1 MEETNS
7 EVQSTNNKK
16 IYKIIGLIVL
26 LILAGCAFYFFYWVK
41 TPQYSLKLIQESV
54 QNHDVVAFEKHVDTE
69 ALCTQ
74 AVDGFLAQE
83 MSTNDMNNPLI
94 QGIIQT
100 VKPAIVGNL

>member
-7 EVQSTNNKK
+7 EVQSINNKK

-54 QNHDVVAFEKHVDTE
+54 QNHDVVALKRIRQIIK
-69 ALCTQ
+69 L
-74 AVDGFLAQE
+74 
-83 MSTNDMNNPLI
+83 LI
-94 QGIIQT
+94 AKNKMKIKSKDI
-100 VKPAIVGNL
+100 LD